1 MGLYHYVMLKLREAR
16 ETLAIFLF
24 PSFKRKADVLLV
36 YHDFKSQEESIRQC
50 VKAIQNDVSTIIFVN
65 NGSKPFKEV
74 FELLGLANSSVR
86 CRGFNFSKNEEI
98 TTANTKG
105 IQIFLKET
113 TSRYLAI
120 IDPGSTPQQDWLR
133 NVIHAMDRQKFTVE
147 GAKYHPKSKVGFVSG
162 VVVCDYNGEEKIA
175 SLGHYQKEGS
185 TLDYGYKTPK
195 SQLDETIKA
204 MPQHNVFTGC
214 LCAILFSRATLN
226 AINKRYT
233 FMINPHLQHYYGCT
247 DLGMKACSVGF
258 HYGFVQSAVVKKN
271 NKIADRPKKPDAR
284 LLKEKS
290 NSLVTI
296 QTYYRDLAAQFV
308 KQKIGKWELEKKSGV
323 DSLSEVVSR
332 AINVYKKTNRDMKC
346 MPPDDIGDKFD
357 TFKK

>member
-16 ETLAIFLF
+16 ETLAIILF

-105 IQIFLKET
+105 IQIFLNET
-113 TSRYLAI
+113 SCPYLAI
-120 IDPGSTPQQDWLR
+120 VDPGSSFTNNWLR
-133 NVIHAMDRQKFTVE
+133 NVINALDTNTFTVE
-147 GAKYHPKSKVGFVSG
+147 GPKYMPESKVGCVGG
-162 VVVCDYNGEEKIA
+162 VVLGDYQNQEMIC
-175 SLGHYQKEGS
+175 SLGHYQKEGV
-185 TLDYGYKTPK
+185 TLDYAYKAPK
-195 SQLDETIKA
+195 DKLDEMIKA
-204 MPQHNVFTGC
+204 MPQNNVFSSC
-214 LCAILFSRATLN
+214 LCAILFTRECITAVS
-226 AINKRYT
+226 KRYT
-233 FMINPHLQHYYGCT
+233 SFINPNLQHYYGCT
-247 DLGMKACSVGF
+247 DIGMKVCSVGF
-258 HYGFVQSAVVKKN
+258 HYGFVQSAVCKKN
-271 NKIADRPKKPDAR
+271 KIIDREKKNDAR

-296 QTYYRDLAAQFV
+296 ETYYRDSAEALM
-308 KQKIGKWELEKKSGV
+308 KKKIAKWETEKKSGV
-323 DSLSEVVSR
+323 DCLPDVVSR
-332 AINVYKKTNRDMKC
+332 AFRVYKKTCKDTPH
-346 MPPDDIGDKFD
+346 MPPDDIGERFD
-357 TFKK
+357 VCQGK